1 MTALRAIA
9 SRFLPPLLLMAVIFW
24 LSAQPGLNSGLGV
37 WDTVL
42 RKLAH
47 MVEYG
52 LLWFLWWRAL
62 GYGSPRPAIVIALAY
77 AASDE
82 LHQNFVAERVG
93 SPVDW
98 AIDAAGIGLAGAAV
112 VLRDRATRA
121 RKRRGGVEESGSPA
135 QRRAAR

>member
-1 MTALRAIA
+1 MVGLAGLA
-9 SRFLPPLLLMAVIFW
+9 SRFLPPLLLMGAIFF

-47 MVEYG
+47 MIEFG
-52 LLWFLWWRAL
+52 LLWLLWWRAL
-62 GYGSPRPAIVIALAY
+62 GYGSPLPAIAIALAY

-82 LHQNFVAERVG
+82 LHQTFVPDRAG

-98 AIDAAGIGLAGAAV
+98 AIDAAGVGLAGAAV
-112 VLRDRATRA
+112 ALWSRLAPERAPRFGAPRDSAP
-121 RKRRGGVEESGSPA
+121 V
-135 QRRAAR
+135 